1 MIPPTELQFGLIDV
15 ENEDVIEELSPG
27 INFDASITIDET
39 RGVDAGTDD
48 ILVGLG
54 TAVSNILSTGDPE
67 HVVTLSYAFGEGSV
81 IYSTIPLDFYL
92 AGSGS
97 VPAFADV
104 YAPNVVNYAA
114 SLTGD
119 AGPLQ
124 VGYYDM
130 SDEQGNADQVASI
143 IAAGHIPV
151 LITDLS
157 PAELASIDVLIVQNP
172 SNGSY
177 GGEYLTNLA
186 NVNAA
191 VGNGL
196 VMVLHDRFVDD
207 AETILPG
214 GAAFEILRD
223 FTDDAD
229 IDILD
234 PTSVLIIGPGGT
246 ITDATLDFGTS
257 SSHGF
262 VEFDSTGA
270 GEPLPPALAGLGV
283 DFIQVGL
290 SNAAFSFGPEI
301 DPTTLALTT
310 AGGAAFSGQ
319 DSGLDT
325 TDGNSIF
332 LFSDPANPTQV
343 LGVEGA
349 TPGAAAAA
357 FAGGTGT
364 VLAIFLDPATSELW
378 VGQTEAIE
386 HPDPTSNN
394 EAVSIS
400 GLIFLSAADTAGNVG
415 TSTNAMTV
423 TILDDGPM
431 IELKPEGGE
440 GGEGGEGPPMVFE
453 KHLNI
458 FKKPQLL
465 DKNFD
470 GGEYPEFFFPTA
482 EVGLNFDF
490 GTDGP
495 ADEGMGFTIAL
506 ASATDGDDGG
516 PLPTGL
522 RTSQDDLP
530 VNTSYDAENKVLI
543 GFTGADPSDMDSW
556 VFTLELTDFMDNSM
570 ATALFTLYQAI
581 EHPDIN
587 ETQFDDPINLNFTI
601 TATDGDEDTASVDVV
616 FQVKDDG
623 PGGRFGLEVGTA
635 IADEDGLVPDGDT
648 NGFNDP
654 NADGDNNIL
663 TGSGFLGIFGGDF
676 GADGPGA
683 NSGLSFAPQAAPAG
697 LTSRGDAVSYSVS
710 ADGQVLTATAGG
722 RTVFTVTLDLDNSE
736 YDLVLSDVIDH
747 IGGFEDGRVNFDL
760 RFVDGDGDFFTREE
774 ALSIVIRD
782 AQPTAEDD
790 TDTALEGGPDIMGN
804 VITGEEFEGG
814 EAPVNPAEAD
824 VPGADGAA
832 RIVSVQHGPGPD
844 NVFDRSSPGY
854 DSETGT
860 LTIPTFLGG
869 TLVITIDSDGTDP
882 LGKYTY
888 TPPEGL
894 PGEGPGN
901 FSEEFEYIL
910 EDGDTDTDPATLTIN
925 LTPTD
930 PAFGTVEG
938 NVCLHE
944 DNDAN
949 QHINGQAE
957 ADQTVPI
964 GPADVFTPNDNEV
977 IEGATLNFAAG
988 VAVML
993 GGAALTS
1000 GAALTAPQLAAWLGG
1015 ADIEVTVPGDSDAD
1029 ITIGFTLNIVDP
1041 DSGAT
1046 NTVSGDFDILVDAVA
1061 DKPTV
1066 EVLVDAGLD
1075 NQIAANENL
1084 TVTVNAQFFDLDGSE
1099 SFTVAVTIP
1108 DGFDIGL
1115 PVAAGGVVVGQTIT
1129 WDLAVGDLNP
1139 DGTFSADVDVTA
1151 PAVLNDPAFDF
1162 DATATAVEGATV
1174 ANNGAGGDQEK
1185 EDGNNTATDEDQ
1197 QTVPRVGEGV
1207 LIVGENVDD
1216 QVGQQTPHRVEKPS
1230 DAPGPIIG
1238 EGGSD
1243 ALIGGRGRQRCRR
1256 KVGQY
1261 RARARYIRQYGG
1273 LDHLRW
1279 RIRDAYQRLGQV
1291 GRGAGRRHRGL
1302 RGRGRRPAL
1311 DYLQHLL
1318 RKREDL
1324 QADRGRCG
1332 RSCRGPGCQGLCP
1345 GPRRRG
1351 DPGCHGRHQLRG
1363 WDSGGAELLQRDRCH
1378 TG

>member
-1 MIPPTELQFGLIDV
+1 MTEKLGGNDHNESNLQEADDSGTALNAAVISGGDGQDLTGQAEVPLSKPAAGVTRNIQVSAGQTYTINFDPAAAEAAMEGNDLVLTFEDGARIVFQDAADSEALIDIV
-15 ENEDVIEELSPG
+15 GDLIPVSVIASTVAGDDGQGGPESLLETAAAGGALGSGGLGIQEPGLDVINLIDDTEVIPATALTFSLIGTGDRITLSEPAPA
-27 INFDASITIDET
+27 ITFDASITIDET

-48 ILVGLG
+48 VNLVGE
-54 TAVSNILSTGDPE
+54 V
-67 HVVTLSYAFGEGSV
+67 
-81 IYSTIPLDFYL
+81 
-92 AGSGS
+92 
-97 VPAFADV
+97 
-104 YAPNVVNYAA
+104 
-114 SLTGD
+114 
-119 AGPLQ
+119 LQ

-130 SDEQGNADQVASI
+130 SDGQGDPDQVAAI
-143 IAAGHIPV
+143 IAAGHNPV

-157 PAELASIDVLIVQNP
+157 AAELAGIDILFIQNP
-172 SNGSY
+172 SNSSY
-177 GGEYLTNLA
+177 GAEFLANLA

-207 AETILPG
+207 AESVLPG
-214 GAAFEILRD
+214 SAGFNILRD
-223 FTDDAD
+223 FSDDAD

-234 PTSVLIIGPGGT
+234 PASVLIMGPGGD
-246 ITDATLDFGTS
+246 ITNVNLDGGNS

-262 VEFDSTGA
+262 ADIGSLGGGVSSILSTGDPNNVVTFSYSFGA
-270 GEPLPPALAGLGV
+270 GSVIYSTIPLDFYLDGNGSVSGFADIYAPNVLNLAASLVGVGTGLPAALTGLGV
-283 DFIQVGL
+283 GFIQVGL
-290 SNAAFSFGPEI
+290 SDVAFSFGPEI

-386 HPDPTSNN
+386 HPDPTSDN

-400 GLIFLSAADTAGNVG
+400 GLIFLSAADGEGNVG
-415 TSTNAMTV
+415 TSTDAMTV

-490 GTDGP
+490 GVDGP

-522 RTSQDDLP
+522 QTSQDDLP

-587 ETQFDDPINLNFTI
+587 ETQFADPINLNFTI
-601 TATDGDEDTASVDVV
+601 TATDGDEDSASVDVV

-648 NGFNDP
+648 NGFTDS

-683 NSGLSFAPQAAPAG
+683 GSGLSFAPQDAPAG

-747 IGGFEDGRVNFDL
+747 IGGFEDGRLDFDL
-760 RFVDGDGDFFTREE
+760 RFVDGDGDFFIREE

-790 TDTALEGGPDIMGN
+790 ADMARESGPTIMGN

-824 VPGADGAA
+824 TAGADGIA
-832 RIVSVQHGPGPD
+832 RIASVTHDGVTYD
-844 NVFDRSSPGY
+844 SSSPEF

-860 LTIPTFLGG
+860 VSFITDLNGG
-869 TLVITIDSDGTDP
+869 FSIVIEEVPGGDP
-882 LGKYTY
+882 LGKYSY
-888 TPPEGL
+888 GPPGDDFVFLEVT
-894 PGEGPGN
+894 EQ
-901 FSEEFEYIL
+901 EVFEYVL
-910 EDGDTDTDPATLTIN
+910 VDGDGDTSTASLTVDVEPIEFELLLAQENLRAVSDGQTDRHVYSSLNQAGDTVTGFDASAPVVGGDIVDIADL
-925 LTPTD
+925 LD
-930 PAFGTVEG
+930 GGGVFAGTSLQDAVDGSFVE
-938 NVCLHE
+938 L
-944 DNDAN
+944 
-949 QHINGQAE
+949 
-957 ADQTVPI
+957 
-964 GPADVFTPNDNEV
+964 ADVGGNAAIGVDVNGTGNFITLVTLDGIGAND
-977 IEGATLNFAAG
+977 L
-988 VAVML
+988 
-993 GGAALTS
+993 
-1000 GAALTAPQLAAWLGG
+1000 
-1015 ADIEVTVPGDSDAD
+1015 DD
-1029 ITIGFTLNIVDP
+1029 NIV
-1041 DSGAT
+1041 
-1046 NTVSGDFDILVDAVA
+1046 VA
-1061 DKPTV
+1061 
-1066 EVLVDAGLD
+1066 
-1075 NQIAANENL
+1075 
-1084 TVTVNAQFFDLDGSE
+1084 
-1099 SFTVAVTIP
+1099 
-1108 DGFDIGL
+1108 
-1115 PVAAGGVVVGQTIT
+1115 
-1129 WDLAVGDLNP
+1129 
-1139 DGTFSADVDVTA
+1139 
-1151 PAVLNDPAFDF
+1151 
-1162 DATATAVEGATV
+1162 
-1174 ANNGAGGDQEK
+1174 
-1185 EDGNNTATDEDQ
+1185 
-1197 QTVPRVGEGV
+1197 
-1207 LIVGENVDD
+1207 
-1216 QVGQQTPHRVEKPS
+1216 
-1230 DAPGPIIG
+1230 
-1238 EGGSD
+1238 
-1243 ALIGGRGRQRCRR
+1243 
-1256 KVGQY
+1256 
-1261 RARARYIRQYGG
+1261 
-1273 LDHLRW
+1273 
-1279 RIRDAYQRLGQV
+1279 
-1291 GRGAGRRHRGL
+1291 
-1302 RGRGRRPAL
+1302 
-1311 DYLQHLL
+1311 
-1318 RKREDL
+1318 
-1324 QADRGRCG
+1324 
-1332 RSCRGPGCQGLCP
+1332 
-1345 GPRRRG
+1345 
-1351 DPGCHGRHQLRG
+1351 
-1363 WDSGGAELLQRDRCH
+1363 
-1378 TG
+1378 